1 MGLLPAWLTGTLPA
15 RHNDQA
21 EARRR
26 GLSARMSEGFAI
38 LCNQLR
44 RAETSSHGAVMAMT
58 GRISAVNERC
68 GTLQGE
74 LSNASAKS
82 QQLALDA
89 EEQMRRQQHALA
101 MLHEHEA
108 RFQQAVQQHTARV
121 DALLGQVREL
131 IPLTN
136 TIRDIARQTD
146 LLAVNAA
153 IEAARAGPEGA
164 GFKIVAAEVR
174 QLANQTAEAAQRISQ
189 GIQGISRTEES
200 LQQAGEPTAR
210 MDNRLLSELAQDIE
224 KMGATPGQIATDLAR
239 LSVAME
245 DDMRTIRMDLIDTL
259 AQMQFQDVNRQIIEQ
274 VCENLQD
281 VGQRVPHWMSHAHRQ
296 PWQRTHDDV
305 QAMLDGWQARYVM
318 NHQRDAHAQASQ
330 GQQGVRTDESRVIEL
345 F

>member
-1 MGLLPAWLTGTLPA
+1 MGLLPAWLTGKTDPA
-15 RHNDQA
+15 TQA
-21 EARRR
+21 RQQ
-26 GLSARMSEGFAI
+26 GLTERMGAGFAI

-68 GTLQGE
+68 GALQGE
-74 LSNASAKS
+74 LGHASAKS

-101 MLHEHEA
+101 MLHEHEQ
-108 RFQQAVQQHTARV
+108 RFQQAVQQHAARV

-200 LQQAGEPTAR
+200 LQQEGEPSAR
-210 MDNRLLSELAQDIE
+210 MDNRLLDELAQDIE

-239 LSVAME
+239 LSVQME
-245 DDMRTIRMDLIDTL
+245 NDMRQIRMDLIDTL
-259 AQMQFQDVNRQIIEQ
+259 AHMQFQDVNRQIIEQ

-281 VGQRVPHWMSHAHRQ
+281 VGQRMPHWMGHASRQ
-296 PWQRTHDDV
+296 TWQRTDEDV
-305 QAMLDGWQARYVM
+305 RTMLDGWQSRYVM
-318 NHQRDAHAQASQ
+318 NHQRDAHAQAGS
-330 GQQGVRTDESRVIEL
+330 GQAGVRADESRVIEL

>member
-1 MGLLPAWLTGTLPA
+1 MGLLPAWLTGKRSGHADPRL
-15 RHNDQA
+15 Q
-21 EARRR
+21 
-26 GLSARMSEGFAI
+26 GLSTRMSEGFSI

-44 RAETSSHGAVMAMT
+44 RAESSSHGAVMAMT
-58 GRISAVNERC
+58 GRISAVNDRC

-82 QQLALDA
+82 QQLARDA

-101 MLHEHEA
+101 MLNEHEE
-108 RFQQAVQQHTARV
+108 RFQQAVQQHSARV
-121 DALLGQVREL
+121 EALLSQVREL

-146 LLAVNAA
+146 LLAINAA

-200 LQQAGEPTAR
+200 LQQGEPATR
-210 MDNRLLSELAQDIE
+210 MDNRLLDELAQDIE

-239 LSVAME
+239 LSVQME
-245 DDMRTIRMDLIDTL
+245 DDMRTIRMDLVDTL

-281 VGQRVPHWMSHAHRQ
+281 VGQRVPRWMTHAHHQ
-296 PWQRTHDDV
+296 PWQHTQDDV
-305 QAMLDGWQARYVM
+305 QSMLDGWQARYVM
-318 NHQRDAHAQASQ
+318 NHQRDAHAQASN
-330 GQQGVRTDESRVIEL
+330 GHTGVRADESRVIEL

>member
-1 MGLLPAWLTGTLPA
+1 MGLLPAWLTGKTDPA
-15 RHNDQA
+15 TQA
-21 EARRR
+21 RQQ
-26 GLSARMSEGFAI
+26 GLTERMGAGFAI

-68 GTLQGE
+68 GALQGE
-74 LSNASAKS
+74 LGHASAKS

-101 MLHEHEA
+101 MLHEHEQ
-108 RFQQAVQQHTARV
+108 RFQQAVQQHAARV
-121 DALLGQVREL
+121 
-131 IPLTN
+131 
-136 TIRDIARQTD
+136 RDIARQTD

-200 LQQAGEPTAR
+200 LQQEGEPSAR
-210 MDNRLLSELAQDIE
+210 MDNRLLDELAQDIE

-239 LSVAME
+239 LSVQME
-245 DDMRTIRMDLIDTL
+245 NDMRQIRMDLIDTL
-259 AQMQFQDVNRQIIEQ
+259 AHMQFQDVNRQIIEQ

-281 VGQRVPHWMSHAHRQ
+281 VGQRMPHWMGHASRQ
-296 PWQRTHDDV
+296 TWQRTDEDV
-305 QAMLDGWQARYVM
+305 RTMLDGWQSRYVM
-318 NHQRDAHAQASQ
+318 NHQRDAHAQAGS
-330 GQQGVRTDESRVIEL
+330 GQAGVRADESRVIEL